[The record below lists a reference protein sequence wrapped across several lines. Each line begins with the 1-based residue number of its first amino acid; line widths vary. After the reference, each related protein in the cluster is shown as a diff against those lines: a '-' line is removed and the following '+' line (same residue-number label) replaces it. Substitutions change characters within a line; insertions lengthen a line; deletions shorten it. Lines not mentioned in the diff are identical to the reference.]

1 MLVLTRKI
9 NQQVRLG
16 DNIRIT
22 VLQVG
27 KGCIRLGIEAP
38 REMKIL
44 RGELHELDQQATQS
58 VSEAKVVPFVSQSPG
73 TKEPQFGSSQA
84 GLTEEAFSMLE
95 MDLEA
100 FAAEMLEAERA
111 EEAEAAS
118 VREKRGNVQ
127 RTSPRETPELQV
139 EKTADGVVYQ
149 TRHRAPLARFM
160 RSTVRESDI
169 AYSLF

>member
-9 NQQVRLG
+9 NQQVSLG
-16 DNIRIT
+16 DNIKIT

-44 RGELHELDQQATQS
+44 RGELRELDQRATKS
-58 VSEAKVVPFVSQSPG
+58 VPESQVVPFA
-73 TKEPQFGSSQA
+73 SQA
-84 GLTEEAFSMLE
+84 SGTSEPRAVAGQPGLTEEAFSMLE
-95 MDLEA
+95 MDLDS
-100 FAAEMLEAERA
+100 FAAEMLEAELA
-111 EEAEAAS
+111 EEEQAS
-118 VREKRGNVQ
+118 RGGETRGNAQ
-127 RTSPRETPELQV
+127 RNVPQEVPEIQIEETV
-139 EKTADGVVYQ
+139 DGVVYQ
-149 TRHRAPLARFM
+149 TRHRAPLSRFV